1 MNNIILFKSNLWF
14 LPWERLRKTDEGQ
27 EFPHTPQKLQ
37 PAKVSRSTDFG
48 KYSGRKCFLNLG
60 ISKTS
65 MRGMIERQENG
76 ADY

>member
-1 MNNIILFKSNLWF
+1 M
-14 LPWERLRKTDEGQ
+14 TDEGQ

-37 PAKVSRSTDFG
+37 PAEVSSSTDFG
-48 KYSGRKCFLNLG
+48 KYSGKYFLNCG

-65 MRGMIERQENG
+65 MRDMIESQGNS